1 TMPRIT
7 LSMRLTAVLFAA
19 ALVALGLHPAAA
31 RTAQTP
37 APAPVEKGQRVFVCG
52 HSFHVFIA
60 GPLGAMAK
68 AAGYKDH
75 TLVDT
80 QFLGGSRTLQHWN
93 LPDDKNKAKQ
103 ALKTGKVDV
112 LTLSPIQQPDEGVEN
127 FVKLGLE
134 HNP

>member
-1 TMPRIT
+1 MSPQVPSRSLLPCPSTFAPDRLDSSGLPTPLSRDSTMPRIT

-19 ALVALGLHPAAA
+19 ALVALDLHPAAA

-68 AAGYKDH
+68 
-75 TLVDT
+75 
-80 QFLGGSRTLQHWN
+80 
-93 LPDDKNKAKQ
+93 
-103 ALKTGKVDV
+103 
-112 LTLSPIQQPDEGVEN
+112 
-127 FVKLGLE
+127 
-134 HNP
+134 